1 MKKIASINQ
10 YLLERHP
17 SIWNTKMVWMLLIS
31 IFIHLLF
38 FGIGYVSHINPKS
51 LQTYNALDDYFTD
64 GIILVHIIISVL
76 LIVGW
81 LVLMFKN
88 NAFKNYYPVSR
99 TKLFGQFVQYF
110 IIFMA
115 STTFYFSYMYGFK
128 LYITKTYDDTSMQKD
143 IATINQAYPFLSR
156 NLDAYT
162 LNKKRFPDVF
172 TDLYCETDIRLIDRS
187 KKYFV
192 YRNRV
197 YQFYSLRAVTS
208 IIKSRE
214 EGCVFPEKE
223 QPNQSKLAF
232 TESTENSCTYY
243 FKVDVIDVSPYVKT
257 NELSYYNFSQVF
269 YTFNSD
275 TYSYRYSDYPYEEQ
289 YGYAKKKVKDAD
301 YEINKS
307 LSELLDRNNPEE
319 IRKLLNDFLL
329 ISQKFKI
336 ETNLTTD
343 GWFKL
348 IYHPKN
354 FEVKRFIKENK
365 EYNTNYYDSAAIA
378 TAAPVEEG
386 AYVNENGTIV
396 KDSITIADF
405 NPAVNQMLKPEDFYT
420 QHLSDFYY
428 YDTSLKYVL
437 QSVDRVKETNVMEK
451 NIHIYIWIS
460 FVLAVLVF
468 SFRVTNL
475 RALLFSIITA
485 GVLSLII
492 GLFSVIYSYGIASK
506 PEYFAGYV
514 TLLVGTLILLIPI
527 VALSEGR
534 KLFYA
539 ILMNIS
545 MNGFVLYVF
554 LIMGLI
560 SMHQSDGCYSG
571 YDKLSGQYVSCDTLL
586 SILDINASYVLLLS
600 GFLFMF
606 LYTGII
612 RKWKALP
619 E

>member
-1 MKKIASINQ
+1 MKKIESINQ
-10 YLLERHP
+10 YLLERYP

-31 IFIHLLF
+31 FFIHLLF
-38 FGIGYVSHINPKS
+38 FGIGYVSHSNPKS
-51 LQTYNALDDYFTD
+51 LQTYNALDDYFSD

-99 TKLFGQFVQYF
+99 ARLFGQFVQYF

-128 LYITKTYDDTSMQKD
+128 LYIAKTYDNVSMQQD

-156 NLDAYT
+156 NMDSYT

-172 TDLYCETDIRLIDRS
+172 TELYCETDIRQIDRT

-197 YQFYSLRAVTS
+197 YQFYSLRAVAST
-208 IIKSRE
+208 IKNRE
-214 EGCVFPEKE
+214 EGCIFPEKE
-223 QPNQSKLAF
+223 RVNESKLAF
-232 TESTENSCTYY
+232 IESAENSCTYY
-243 FKVDVIDVSPYVKT
+243 FKADVVDVSSYVKT
-257 NELSYYNFSQVF
+257 TELSYYNFSQVF
-269 YTFNSD
+269 YTFNPD
-275 TYSYRYSDYPYEEQ
+275 TYSYRYDYYPDEVQ
-289 YGYAKKKVKDAD
+289 YGYANKKVKDAS
-301 YEINKS
+301 YEVNKT

-319 IRKLLNDFLL
+319 IRKLLSDFLL
-329 ISQKFKI
+329 ISEKFKI
-336 ETNLTTD
+336 ETNLTAD

-348 IYHPKN
+348 IYHPEN
-354 FEVKRFIKENK
+354 FEVKGFIKENK
-365 EYNTNYYDSAAIA
+365 EYNTNYYGSAVA
-378 TAAPVEEG
+378 TAAVTAEED

-396 KDSITIADF
+396 KDSVNITDF
-405 NPAVNQMLKPEDFYT
+405 NPAADQMLKPEGFYT
-420 QHLSDFYY
+420 QNLSDFYY
-428 YDTSLKYVL
+428 YDTNLKYLL
-437 QSVDRVKETNVMEK
+437 QSIDRVKETNVMEK

-460 FVLAVLVF
+460 FTLAVFVF

-492 GLFSVIYSYGIASK
+492 GLFSVIYSYGVASK
-506 PEYFAGYV
+506 TEYFTGYV
-514 TLLVGTLILLIPI
+514 TLFVGTVILLIPV

-560 SMHQSDGCYSG
+560 SMHQSANCYSG
-571 YDKLSGQYVSCDTLL
+571 YDKISGQYISCDTLL
-586 SILDINASYVLLLS
+586 SVLDINASYVLLIT

-606 LYTGII
+606 LYTGVI